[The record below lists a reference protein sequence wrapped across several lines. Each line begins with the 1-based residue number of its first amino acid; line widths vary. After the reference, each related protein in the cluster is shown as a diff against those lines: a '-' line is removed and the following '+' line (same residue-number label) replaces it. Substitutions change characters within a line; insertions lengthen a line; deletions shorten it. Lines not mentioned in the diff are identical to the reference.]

1 MSVITEVI
9 IPIATCAIG
18 AAIPIA
24 YTAVKKKKA
33 RPAKVEHALAELARK
48 LDTMIESYA
57 EGAAKNKMS
66 QRTLFTVQ
74 DRQFKVMRAQTG
86 AIRELAKTVCNGNK
100 ASALELCDQADAMCA
115 NGEDIQKDYLIQR

>member
-1 MSVITEVI
+1 MSVIVDVI
-9 IPIATCAIG
+9 VPLATCAIG

-24 YTAVKKKKA
+24 YSAVKKKNA
-33 RPAKVEHALAELARK
+33 RPAKVERALSELTVK
-48 LDTMIESYA
+48 LDVMIASYTD
-57 EGAAKNKMS
+57 GATKNKAS

-100 ASALELCDQADAMCA
+100 ASALALCDQADEMCA
-115 NGEDIQKDYLIQR
+115 NGEDIQKEYLIQR